1 MKIIYHLIVAAL
13 VLCAGCG
20 DKKDA
25 SEGQQPPSPTTPSV
39 ADYKVLLEKR
49 ASSVDG
55 ANINIM
61 QEVGNYEKATDEEKR
76 ELYNKVKALVK
87 GGHYE

>member
-1 MKIIYHLIVAAL
+1 MKIIYKLIVATL
-13 VLCAGCG
+13 MLCAGCG
-20 DKKDA
+20 DKKPEE
-25 SEGQQPPSPTTPSV
+25 SKPTPPPPV
-39 ADYKVLLEKR
+39 ADYKALLEKR

-61 QEVGNYEKATDEEKR
+61 QEVGRYEKATDEEKR

-87 GGHYE
+87 